1 MAVRP
6 GDINSASDNTPPVS
20 LAPDR
25 NERLADTWYA
35 LRRNPTTLA
44 GLVIVLTV
52 VILGLLAPII
62 APYGPTEKNFSAI
75 AVEPGTD
82 GFLLGTDQFGHDILS
97 RLLYGAQLDL
107 IIAVSA
113 VTISMLIGSFL
124 GAIAGYVGHTTDEI
138 TMRVMDVMQAF
149 PRFIFAM
156 GVAFALGPGLLTV
169 IVATATLNIPGYARL
184 MRSEILS
191 LKASQFS
198 RAAVAVGNP
207 SWRVLFRHLLPNSM
221 GPILVM
227 STLQCGWAILEA
239 AGLSF
244 IGLGVPV
251 PTAEWGVMIN
261 MGLQDFLAGH
271 WWSYTFPGLAIAI
284 TVLGFNLLGDGLEDI
299 LDPRRK

>member
-1 MAVRP
+1 MAV
-6 GDINSASDNTPPVS
+6 GKGQITPSGNAQVS
-20 LAPDR
+20 LAPPR
-25 NERLADTWYA
+25 TERLADMWYA

-44 GLVIVLTV
+44 GLFIVLSV
-52 VILGLLAPII
+52 ALLGLFAPLI

-75 AVEPGTD
+75 AVPPGTD
-82 GFLLGTDQFGHDILS
+82 GFLLGTDAFGHDIFS
-97 RLLYGAQLDL
+97 RLLYGARLDML
-107 IIAVSA
+107 IAVAA
-113 VTISMLIGSFL
+113 VSTSMVIGSFL
-124 GAIAGYVGHTTDEI
+124 GAIAGYVGHQVDEV
-138 TMRVMDVMQAF
+138 TMRAMDVMQAF

-156 GVAFALGPGLLTV
+156 GVAYALGPGLFTV

-198 RAAVAVGNP
+198 QAAIAVGNP
-207 SWRVLFRHLLPNSM
+207 SWRVLFRHLLPNSL

-261 MGLQDFLAGH
+261 MGLQNFLAGQ

>member
-1 MAVRP
+1 MAISNQPLAPEPSTVP
-6 GDINSASDNTPPVS
+6 S

-25 NERLADTWYA
+25 WERLGDIWYA
-35 LRRNPTTLA
+35 LRRNPTTLV
-44 GLVIVLTV
+44 GLCIVLTV
-52 VILGLLAPII
+52 ALLGLLAPLI
-62 APYGPTEKNFSAI
+62 APYGPTEKNFAATS
-75 AVEPGTD
+75 VPPGTE
-82 GFLLGTDQFGHDILS
+82 GYWLGTDQFGHDILS
-97 RLLYGAQLDL
+97 RLLYGAQLDML
-107 IIAVSA
+107 IAVSA
-113 VTISMLIGSFL
+113 VATSLLIGSFL
-124 GAIAGYVGHTTDEI
+124 GAIAGYVGRKTDEI
-138 TMRVMDVMQAF
+138 TMRAMDVMQAF

-156 GVAFALGPGLLTV
+156 GVAYALGPGLLTV
-169 IVATATLNIPGYARL
+169 IIATATLNIPGYARL
-184 MRSEILS
+184 MRGEILS
-191 LKASQFS
+191 LKESQFS
-198 RAAVAVGNP
+198 QAAIAVGNP
-207 SWRVLFRHLLPNSM
+207 SWRVLFRHLLPNSL

-299 LDPRRK
+299 LDPRRT

>member
-1 MAVRP
+1 MAISNQPLAPESGTVP
-6 GDINSASDNTPPVS
+6 S

-25 NERLADTWYA
+25 WERLGDIWYA
-35 LRRNPTTLA
+35 LRRNPTTLV
-44 GLVIVLTV
+44 GLCIVLTV
-52 VILGLLAPII
+52 ALLGLLAPLI
-62 APYGPTEKNFSAI
+62 APYGPTEKNFAATS
-75 AVEPGTD
+75 VPPGTE
-82 GFLLGTDQFGHDILS
+82 GYWLGTDQFGHDILS
-97 RLLYGAQLDL
+97 RLLYGAQLDML
-107 IIAVSA
+107 IAVSA
-113 VTISMLIGSFL
+113 VATSLLIGSFL
-124 GAIAGYVGHTTDEI
+124 GAIAGYVGRKTDEI
-138 TMRVMDVMQAF
+138 TMRAMDVMQAF

-156 GVAFALGPGLLTV
+156 GVAYALGPGLLTV
-169 IVATATLNIPGYARL
+169 IIATATLNIPGYARL
-184 MRSEILS
+184 MRGEILS
-191 LKASQFS
+191 LKESQFS
-198 RAAVAVGNP
+198 QAAIAVGNP
-207 SWRVLFRHLLPNSM
+207 SWRVLFRHLLPNSL

-299 LDPRRK
+299 LDPRRT

>member
-1 MAVRP
+1 MAV
-6 GDINSASDNTPPVS
+6 SDRTIGPAPPS
-20 LAPDR
+20 GLSTR
-25 NERLADTWYA
+25 QTERLSDIWYA

-44 GLVIVLTV
+44 GLIIVCGVAL
-52 VILGLLAPII
+52 LGLLAPLI
-62 APYGPTEKNFSAI
+62 APYGPTEKNFAYTSVPPGSAS
-75 AVEPGTD
+75 
-82 GFLLGTDQFGHDILS
+82 FLLGTDQFGHDILS
-97 RLLYGAQLDL
+97 RLLYGARLDML
-107 IIAVSA
+107 IAVSA
-113 VTISMLIGSFL
+113 VATSMVIGSLL
-124 GAIAGYVGHTTDEI
+124 GAIAGYAGGVVDET
-138 TMRVMDVMQAF
+138 TMRAMDVMQAF

-156 GVAFALGPGLLTV
+156 GVAYALGPGLMTV

-184 MRSEILS
+184 MRAEILS
-191 LKASQFS
+191 LKASQFA

-207 SWRVLFRHLLPNSM
+207 SWRVLFRHLLPNSL

-271 WWSYTFPGLAIAI
+271 WWSYTFPGLAIAL